1 MKTVLIILFLTLIG
15 LLKSSRIRIQ
25 HGGQGNCEL
34 IKGFLEK
41 VVDTSKNTKPG
52 VYTSCL
58 KLLCDDKENLSNR
71 RDFTTYIT
79 ELVNKTKLILRAE
92 IKAELDKIENKVDN
106 AQEKGIVCGAYL
118 ITIIKQN
125 DILDFE
131 KKNIYETIN
140 NILGR
145 LPPENNNNN
154 AMITNL
160 YTTNRG
166 SGLINDLNALKT
178 LNGIAK

>member
-1 MKTVLIILFLTLIG
+1 MKTVLIILFTTLIA
-15 LLKSSRIRIQ
+15 LSTSSKMRIKQ
-25 HGGQGNCEL
+25 AGQGNCEL

-58 KLLCDDKENLSNR
+58 KLLCDEKDNLSNR

-79 ELVNKTKLILRAE
+79 ELVNKSKVIVRAE
-92 IKAELDKIENKVDN
+92 IKAELDKIENKVDVG
-106 AQEKGIVCGAYL
+106 QEKGIVCGAYL
-118 ITIIKQN
+118 RTIIKQN
-125 DILDFE
+125 DILDYE
-131 KKNIYETIN
+131 KNTIYETIN

-145 LPPENNNNN
+145 SPPENNKSNG
-154 AMITNL
+154 MITNL

-166 SGLINDLNALKT
+166 SGLINDQNVLKT
-178 LNGIAK
+178 LNGSTK